1 VATPTALLLH
11 AAAASA
17 AFATLEN
24 VFYLNFRA
32 ADARGRVTLGT
43 LLVRCV
49 LGVPAHVAEG
59 VTSAA
64 GLALHHFGS
73 TGIGG
78 MPPLLTWAALG
89 RCMWPSV
96 LLHGLWDFLLFL
108 GGNLF
113 VVILERCKQV
123 LPDAAPSPA
132 AAPCSSSDYGAFDFS
147 DGAEASM
154 LEACADADG
163 RVAALFTS
171 LDALDI
177 CVLVSTVVLPLATA
191 YMCRRRVLMV
201 RAMEARPGW
210 TPPPVTPA
218 DAEAGAPFG
227 GSAAPNQA
235 SSLHEAPAAPWSYEA
250 PPAPPPATLMPAR
263 QQRPDEEPLLGL

>member
-1 VATPTALLLH
+1 LH

-32 ADARGRVTLGT
+32 ADARGRVTMGT

-49 LGVPAHVAEG
+49 LGVPAHIAEG

-73 TGIGG
+73 AGIAG
-78 MPPLLTWAALG
+78 MPPTLTWAALG
-89 RCMWPSV
+89 RCLWPSV

-113 VVILERCKQV
+113 LVIVERCKQV

-132 AAPCSSSDYGAFDFS
+132 SAPCSSTDYGFDYS
-147 DGAEASM
+147 DGLDASM
-154 LEACADADG
+154 LEACANADG
-163 RVAALFTS
+163 RVAALFKS

-177 CVLVSTVVLPLATA
+177 CVLVGTVVLPLATA
-191 YMCRRRVLMV
+191 YVCRRRVLMV

-227 GSAAPNQA
+227 GSAAPDQA
-235 SSLHEAPAAPWSYEA
+235 SSHHAAPAAWSYEP
-250 PPAPPPATLMPAR
+250 PPAPPPATVVPAT
-263 QQRPDEEPLLGL
+263 QQREDEQPLL